1 MKILLAGVYD
11 DQLRQFRTLFP
22 AVEFVRTED
31 IDVETACAD
40 ALIGMSR
47 APFDKVFT
55 ERFLATNKSVRWA
68 HAPGAGIDFYLFPNL
83 VDSPIVLTNGKII
96 QGPEVAEHA
105 VALTLCLSRRIGFV
119 LKGVTN
125 DKLPAPIE
133 LRGKTAVVIGFG
145 GIGML
150 VAERLSAFGMTV
162 DAVTETGM
170 PLVSSVRKI
179 YFGDA
184 LMEALPIADVVLMV
198 APLTPRS
205 RNMLGREQ
213 FKVMKEDAY
222 LVNVSR
228 GGTVDLS
235 ALVESLEAGKF
246 SGVGLDVTNPEPLPA
261 DHRLRSFD
269 RVIVTPHLAGRS
281 DRFRERNWELIT
293 TNIRRFQSGLPLI
306 NIVDKVAGF

>member
-1 MKILLAGVYD
+1 MKILLAGAYD
-11 DQLRQFRTLFP
+11 DQFSAFRTLFP
-22 AVEFVRTED
+22 TVDFVRTDGAEVD
-31 IDVETACAD
+31 IAEAD

-55 ERFLATNKSVRWA
+55 EHFLATNKSVRWA

-83 VDSPIVLTNGKII
+83 ATSSITLTNGKII

-105 VALTLCLSRRIGFV
+105 VALTLCLSRRIGLI

-125 DKLPAPIE
+125 DRLPAPIE

-162 DAVTETGM
+162 DVVTETGM
-170 PLVSSVRKI
+170 PLVSSVRKT
-179 YFGDA
+179 YFGDQ
-184 LMEALPIADVVLMV
+184 LMVALPNADVVIMV

-213 FKVMKEDAY
+213 FNAMKQDAY

-228 GGTVDLS
+228 GGTVDLG
-235 ALVESLEAGKF
+235 ALVEALDAGKF
-246 SGVGLDVTNPEPLPA
+246 AGVGLDVTNPEPLPA
-261 DHRLRSFD
+261 DHRIRGFE

-281 DRFRERNWELIT
+281 DRFRERNYELIT
-293 TNIRRFQSGLPLI
+293 TNIRRFIAGLPLI

>member
-11 DQLRQFRTLFP
+11 DQLTEFRALFP
-22 AVEFVRTED
+22 NIKFVRTD
-31 IDVETACAD
+31 DVEVETVEAD

-47 APFDKVFT
+47 APFDRVFT

-83 VDSPIVLTNGKII
+83 ATSPIVLTNGKII

-105 VALTLCLSRRIGFV
+105 LALSLCLTRRIGSV
-119 LKGVTN
+119 LKGIAK

-150 VAERLSAFGMTV
+150 VAERLSAFGMVV
-162 DAVTETGM
+162 DVVTETAM
-170 PLVSSVRKI
+170 PLVSTVRQT
-179 YFGDA
+179 YYGNQ
-184 LMEALPIADVVLMV
+184 LMEALPNADLVIMA

-213 FKVMKEDAY
+213 FNAMKPDVY

-228 GGTVDLS
+228 GGTVDFE
-235 ALVESLEAGKF
+235 ALVEALDAGRF
-246 SGVGLDVTNPEPLPA
+246 AGVGLDVTNPEPLPT
-261 DHRLRSFD
+261 DHRIYDFE

-281 DRFRERNWELIT
+281 DRMRERNFELIT
-293 TNIRRFQSGLPLI
+293 NNIRRFIAGLPLL
-306 NIVDKVAGF
+306 NVVDKVAGF